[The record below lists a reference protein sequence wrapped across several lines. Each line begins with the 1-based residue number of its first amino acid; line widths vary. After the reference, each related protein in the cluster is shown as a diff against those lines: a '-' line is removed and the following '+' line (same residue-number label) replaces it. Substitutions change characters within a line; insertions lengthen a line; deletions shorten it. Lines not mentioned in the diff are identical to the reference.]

1 MPDGV
6 MQRFDEPVIEVV
18 ALDPAARAA
27 RAPAE
32 RMVRRVLTHVTEPV
46 LHVEI
51 KLGVARDPAVE
62 RPASAEVTL
71 NVNGRPIRAH
81 VAAHSL
87 RAAIDLLEPRL
98 RRRLEHRVAHRAAQ
112 RRMARRQRRDE
123 PDVS

>member
-18 ALDPAARAA
+18 ALDPAARGA
-27 RAPAE
+27 RVPAE
-32 RMVRRVLTHVTEPV
+32 QMVRRVLTHVTEPV

-51 KLGVARDPAVE
+51 KLGMARDHAVE

-71 NVNGRPIRAH
+71 NVNGHPIRAH
-81 VAAHSL
+81 VAARSL
-87 RAAIDLLEPRL
+87 RVAVDLLEPRL
-98 RRRLEHRVAHRAAQ
+98 RRRLDHRVAHRDAR
-112 RRMARRQRRDE
+112 RRMARRQRPDE